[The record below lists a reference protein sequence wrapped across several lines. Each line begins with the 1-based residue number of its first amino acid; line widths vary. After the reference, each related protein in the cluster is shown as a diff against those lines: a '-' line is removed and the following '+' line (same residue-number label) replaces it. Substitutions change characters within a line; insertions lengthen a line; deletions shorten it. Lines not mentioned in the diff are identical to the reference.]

1 VTEVAPK
8 LARLIGIRGVV
19 LVVAAV
25 AAFVFGLHV
34 PFFHPDGLWD
44 GH

>member
-1 VTEVAPK
+1 MASK
-8 LARLIGIRGVV
+8 LAKLIGIRGVV
-19 LVVAAV
+19 LMVAVVAAS
-25 AAFVFGLHV
+25 AFGLHV

>member
-1 VTEVAPK
+1 MASK
-8 LARLIGIRGVV
+8 LARLIRIRGVV
-19 LVVAAV
+19 LVVAVV
-25 AAFVFGLHV
+25 AASTFGLHV